1 MGEEATVQEL
11 VLTLPDE
18 LNEHGERMLWYGS
31 WLVSA
36 DGVEGDGFYS
46 GRGGETGRYVMPT
59 TAVGLR
65 VRRWPNEGL
74 EPEYADVLDLT
85 RMREL
90 AASDLDF
97 DVTQP
102 FSRLPTFDP
111 APVGLIQEG

>member
-1 MGEEATVQEL
+1 MLEL

-18 LNEHGERMLWYGS
+18 LNEHGESMLWYGS

-46 GRGGETGRYVMPT
+46 GRGGVTRRYVTPPA
-59 TAVGLR
+59 AVGLR

-85 RMREL
+85 HL
-90 AASDLDF
+90 HVLCASDLNF
-97 DVTQP
+97 DAAQRH
-102 FSRLPTFDP
+102 SRLPLYSP
-111 APVGLIQEG
+111 APVGAFQEGKAR